1 VRRARPDSAFS
12 GKFWGAPC
20 GVYFLRMNVRAALQQ
35 AVAELER
42 AGVPSHGLAAE
53 LLLQHALGRDRA
65 WLYAHPEEELS
76 AEQAEHFL
84 RLVVRRAAGTPTQ
97 YLTGKQEF
105 WGLEFYVAPGVLI
118 PRPET
123 EHVVEVALERL
134 KPKRT
139 PEKSDLSQRRER
151 VGRTLRIVDVGT
163 GSGCL
168 AVALARE
175 VPQARV
181 WATDISRTALA
192 IAWRN
197 SVRYDLEAR
206 VEFLEASLLTPFL
219 LGGEAEKAVPFDL
232 IVSNPP
238 YVSRADREQ
247 LAREVRDHEPEEAL
261 FAGETGLELY
271 RPLIRQ
277 AEKVLAPSGVIVLE
291 VGAGQAGE
299 VRALLGEGWSDISV
313 ANDLV
318 GIPRVVSGVRG

>member
-1 VRRARPDSAFS
+1 
-12 GKFWGAPC
+12 
-20 GVYFLRMNVRAALQQ
+20 MNVRTALQLGLAQ
-35 AVAELER
+35 LETARVA
-42 AGVPSHGLAAE
+42 SHGLAAE
-53 LLLQHALGRDRA
+53 LLLQRALECDRA
-65 WLYAHPEEELS
+65 WLYAHPEEDVSES
-76 AEQAEHFL
+76 ASQNFFRMVE
-84 RLVVRRAAGTPTQ
+84 RRAAGTPTQ

-105 WGLEFYVAPGVLI
+105 WGIEFSVGPGVLI

-134 KPKRT
+134 RPKRK
-139 PEKSDLSQRRER
+139 PQKSDLSLRRER
-151 VGRTLRIVDVGT
+151 VGRPQRIVDVGT

-181 WATDISRTALA
+181 WATDISRAALA

-206 VEFLEASLLTPFL
+206 IELLEASLLTPFL
-219 LGGEAEKAVPFDL
+219 LGGEAENAVPFDL

-238 YVSRADREQ
+238 YVARFEFDG
-247 LAREVRDHEPEEAL
+247 LARELREHEPKEAL
-261 FAGETGLELY
+261 LAGETGLEFY

-277 AEKVLAPSGVIVLE
+277 AEKVLARSGALVLE
-291 VGAGQAGE
+291 VGAGQAPE

-313 ANDLV
+313 TNDLA
-318 GIPRVVSGVRG
+318 GIPRVVSAVKE